1 MGKAMEH
8 RGGARKGA
16 GRKKLGKATLYAAI
30 PHDALNELKKRAKS
44 ENMLVGDWL
53 VKHLGL

>member
-1 MGKAMEH
+1 MEH

>member
-1 MGKAMEH
+1 MGKAIEH

-30 PHDALNELKKRAKS
+30 PPNALDELKRRAKN
-44 ENMLVGDWL
+44 ENMLVGDWI
-53 VKHLGL
+53 VKHLDL